1 LQFVI
6 KDLILYMTKKP
17 TQYLEY
23 ILNPFNIFRTKEI
36 LKVNP
41 TVIPERS
48 EENTPTKIFVYDYN
62 PNSIT
67 EVSVDKV
74 EDSFHYLQTDK
85 ISWINVDGIRKT
97 DVEKICEH
105 YNIHFLIAEDIQ
117 SVNQRAKTDE
127 IDGVLYCVLNMIY
140 FNDNHSSVESEQI
153 SIVLGKNYVITFQ
166 EDAKRDVFNPLREK
180 LKLSTSKVRQMDADY
195 LCYMMLDLIVDNY
208 FIVMEKLGEK
218 VENLEEDIAKNPNNK
233 TLAKINML
241 RKEMIVLKRTI
252 APVRE
257 LVNGFIKSD
266 SDLLSEKNEKYYKD
280 VYDHI
285 IQANDLAEN
294 YRDMLMNLQDLYL
307 SNVNLKLNEAMKV
320 MAVVTCILAPATVIG
335 GIFGMNF
342 KAIEYIDAHYG
353 FIIAAILMISIPI
366 IMIYIFRK
374 RGWF

>member
-1 LQFVI
+1 MPKIQT
-6 KDLILYMTKKP
+6 TK
-17 TQYLEY
+17 YLEY

-41 TVIPERS
+41 TIIPERKA
-48 EENTPTKIFVYDYN
+48 EIPTQIFVYDYN
-62 PNSIT
+62 EKEIKEMAVT
-67 EVSVDKV
+67 KV
-74 EDSFHYLQTDK
+74 EDSFHFLQSDK
-85 ISWINVDGIRKT
+85 ISWINVDGIRKS
-97 DVEKICEH
+97 DVEKICDH
-105 YNIHFLIAEDIQ
+105 YGIHYLIAEDIQ
-117 SVNQRAKTDE
+117 SVNQRAKMDE
-127 IDGVLYCVLNMIY
+127 IDNILVCVLNMIY
-140 FNDNHSSVESEQI
+140 FNEKHGSVESEQV
-153 SIVLGKNYVITFQ
+153 SIVLGENYVITFQ
-166 EDAKRDVFNPLREK
+166 EDAKRDVFNPIRDK
-180 LKLSTSKVRQMDADY
+180 LKIQASKIRLSEADY

-208 FIVMEKLGEK
+208 FIVMEKLGERI
-218 VENLEEDIAKNPNNK
+218 ELLEEDISKNPNNM

-257 LVNGFIKSD
+257 VVNGFIKSD
-266 SDLLSEKNEKYYKD
+266 SILLNEKNQKYFKD

-320 MAVVTCILAPATVIG
+320 MTIVTCLLAPATVIG

-342 KAIEYIDAHYG
+342 KAIEYIDAHSG
-353 FIIAAILMISIPI
+353 FIIAAILMITIPFA
-366 IMIYIFRK
+366 MLYFFRK

>member
-1 LQFVI
+1 MPKVTSA
-6 KDLILYMTKKP
+6 K
-17 TQYLEY
+17 YLEY

-41 TVIPERS
+41 TIIPDRKDEIPS
-48 EENTPTKIFVYDYN
+48 QIFVYDYN
-62 PNSIT
+62 EK
-67 EVSVDKV
+67 EVKETIVQKV
-74 EDSFHYLQTDK
+74 EDSFHFLQSDK
-85 ISWINVDGIRKT
+85 ISWINVDGLRKS

-105 YNIHFLIAEDIQ
+105 YNIHYLIAEDIQ
-117 SVNQRAKTDE
+117 SVNQRAKMDE
-127 IDGVLYCVLNMIY
+127 IDNILVCVLNMIY
-140 FNDNHSSVESEQI
+140 FNDKHGSVEGEQV

-166 EDAKRDVFNPLREK
+166 EDAKRDVFNPIREK
-180 LKLSTSKVRQMDADY
+180 LKIAASKVRTNDADY

-208 FIVMEKLGEK
+208 FIVMEKLGER
-218 VENLEEDIAKNPNNK
+218 VELLEEDIAKSPNNM

-257 LVNGFIKSD
+257 LINGFIKSD
-266 SDLLSEKNEKYYKD
+266 SYLLNEKNEKYFKD

-285 IQANDLAEN
+285 VQANDLAEN

-320 MAVVTCILAPATVIG
+320 MTIVTCLLAPATVIG

-342 KAIEYIDAHYG
+342 KAISYIDAHSG
-353 FIIAAILMISIPI
+353 FIIAAVLMITIPI
-366 IMIYIFRK
+366 IMLFIFRK

>member
-1 LQFVI
+1 MPKL
-6 KDLILYMTKKP
+6 KKP

-23 ILNPFNIFRTKEI
+23 IINPFNIFRTKEI

-41 TVIPERS
+41 TIIPERK
-48 EENTPTKIFVYDYN
+48 EEETATKIFVYDYN
-62 PNSIT
+62 PSMLEET
-67 EVSVDKV
+67 DVAKV
-74 EDSFHYLQTDK
+74 EDSFHFLQSDK

-105 YNIHFLIAEDIQ
+105 YDIHYLIAEDIQ
-117 SVNQRAKTDE
+117 SVNQRAKMDD
-127 IDGVLYCVLNMIY
+127 IDNILYCVLNMIY
-140 FNDNHSSVESEQI
+140 FNDTHGSVESEQV

-166 EDAKRDVFNPLREK
+166 EDAKRDVFNPIREK
-180 LKLSTSKVRQMDADY
+180 LKLSGSKVRQSDADY

-208 FIVMEKLGEK
+208 YIVMEKLGER
-218 VENLEEDIAKNPNNK
+218 VENLEEDITKNPNNR

-266 SDLLSEKNEKYYKD
+266 SELLQEKNEKYYKD
-280 VYDHI
+280 IYDHI
-285 IQANDLAEN
+285 VQANELAEN
-294 YRDMLMNLQDLYL
+294 YRDMLLNLQDLYL

-320 MAVVTCILAPATVIG
+320 MAIVTCILAPATVIG

-342 KAIEYIDAHYG
+342 KAIEYIDAHSG
-353 FIIAAILMISIPI
+353 FVIAAVLMIAIPL
-366 IMIYIFRK
+366 IMIYIFKK

>member
-1 LQFVI
+1 MYYFYGMP
-6 KDLILYMTKKP
+6 ILKKSA
-17 TQYLEY
+17 QYLEY
-23 ILNPFNIFRTKEI
+23 FLNPFNIFRTKEI

-41 TVIPERS
+41 TIIPNR
-48 EENTPTKIFVYDYN
+48 EENDTPTKIFVYDFN
-62 PNSIT
+62 ATSLT
-67 EVSVDKV
+67 ESAVNKA

-85 ISWINVDGIRKT
+85 ISWINVDGIRKS
-97 DVEKICEH
+97 DVEKICDH
-105 YNIHFLIAEDIQ
+105 YNIHYLIAEDIQ
-117 SVNQRAKTDE
+117 SINQRAKTDE
-127 IDGVLYCVLNMIY
+127 IDNVVYCVLNMLY
-140 FNDNHSSVESEQI
+140 FNDKQGTVESEQV
-153 SIVLGKNYVITFQ
+153 SIVLGNNYVITFQ
-166 EDAKRDVFNPLREK
+166 EDAKRDVFNPIREK
-180 LKLSTSKVRQMDADY
+180 LKINSSKVRNEDADY

-208 FIVMEKLGEK
+208 FIVMEKLAERI
-218 VENLEEDIAKNPNNK
+218 EYLEEDVARNPNNR

-241 RKEMIVLKRTI
+241 RKEMILLKRTI

-266 SDLLSEKNEKYYKD
+266 SDLLNEKNEKYYKD
-280 VYDHI
+280 IYDHI

-342 KAIEYIDAHYG
+342 SIIPDYIDKHSG
-353 FIIAAILMISIPI
+353 FWFAAASMVLIPV
-366 IMIYIFRK
+366 IMVYIFKK

>member
-1 LQFVI
+1 MP
-6 KDLILYMTKKP
+6 ILKKSAE
-17 TQYLEY
+17 YLEY

-41 TVIPERS
+41 TIIPERK
-48 EENTPTKIFVYDYN
+48 EDGIPTKIFVYDYN
-62 PNSIT
+62 HT
-67 EVSVDKV
+67 ELIETSVEKV
-74 EDSFHYLQTDK
+74 EDSFHFLQSDK

-105 YNIHFLIAEDIQ
+105 YNIHYLIAEDIQ
-117 SVNQRAKTDE
+117 SINQRAKMDD
-127 IDGVLYCVLNMIY
+127 IDNILYCVLNMIY
-140 FNDNHSSVESEQI
+140 FNDTHGSVESEQV

-166 EDAKRDVFNPLREK
+166 EDARRDVFNPLREK
-180 LKLSTSKVRQMDADY
+180 LKIPGSKVRANDADY

-208 FIVMEKLGEK
+208 FIVMEKLGER
-218 VENLEEDIAKNPNNK
+218 VELLEEDIARNPNNR
-233 TLAKINML
+233 TLAKINMI
-241 RKEMIVLKRTI
+241 RKEVIILKRTI

-266 SDLLSEKNEKYYKD
+266 SELLEEKNVKYYKD

-342 KAIEYIDAHYG
+342 KFLPLIDNHSG
-353 FIIAAILMISIPI
+353 FGIATFLMIAIPV
-366 IMIYIFRK
+366 IMIFIFK
-374 RGWF
+374 KKGWF

>member
-1 LQFVI
+1 MLQ
-6 KDLILYMTKKP
+6 LKKP

-41 TVIPERS
+41 TVIPDRR
-48 EENTPTKIFVYDYN
+48 EEDIPTKIFVYDFN
-62 PNSIT
+62 QNT
-67 EVSVDKV
+67 LEETAVEKV
-74 EDSFHYLQTDK
+74 EDSYHFLQSDK

-105 YNIHFLIAEDIQ
+105 YNIHYLIAEDIQ
-117 SVNQRAKTDE
+117 SVNQRAKMDE
-127 IDGVLYCVLNMIY
+127 IDNVLYCVLNMIY
-140 FNDNHSSVESEQI
+140 FNDTHGSVESEQV
-153 SIVLGKNYVITFQ
+153 SIVLGQNYVITFQ
-166 EDAKRDVFNPLREK
+166 EDAKRDVFNPIREK
-180 LKLSTSKVRQMDADY
+180 LKIAGSKVRTNDADY

-208 FIVMEKLGEK
+208 YIVMEKLGER
-218 VENLEEDIAKNPNNK
+218 VEYLEEDIARQPNNR
-233 TLAKINML
+233 TLSKINML

-257 LVNGFIKSD
+257 LVNGFLKSENK
-266 SDLLSEKNEKYYKD
+266 LLSEKNEKYYKD

-294 YRDMLMNLQDLYL
+294 YRDMLMSLQDLYL

-320 MAVVTCILAPATVIG
+320 MAIVTCILAPATVIG

-342 KAIEYIDAHYG
+342 ENVHWLHNNGTFIVATFLMVAIPVV
-353 FIIAAILMISIPI
+353 MV
-366 IMIYIFRK
+366 YIFKK